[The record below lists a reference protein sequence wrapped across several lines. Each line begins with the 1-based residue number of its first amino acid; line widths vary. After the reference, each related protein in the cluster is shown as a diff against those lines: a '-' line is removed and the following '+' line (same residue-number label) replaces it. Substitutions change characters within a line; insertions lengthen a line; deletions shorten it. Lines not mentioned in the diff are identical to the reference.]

1 MLSFT
6 TNSLLYRIFQSPNG
20 PIRHVDSVQHQS
32 LFMSN
37 TAQMPQ
43 MMHPY
48 QPFHPPSVG
57 PPPAMPPQSPAPS
70 AMQPTMGAAGGMLW
84 KPPTVPVANGNNN
97 STAANSYYHHHRPNE
112 QQQLNSRY
120 NLTLNNSKINFSN

>member
-1 MLSFT
+1 MYVLSFT
-6 TNSLLYRIFQSPNG
+6 TNSLLYRVFQSPNG

-37 TAQMPQ
+37 TAQIPQ
-43 MMHPY
+43 MMMPY

-57 PPPAMPPQSPAPS
+57 PPPAMPPQTPAPS

-84 KPPTVPVANGNNN
+84 KPPAVPVANGNNN
-97 STAANSYYHHHRPNE
+97 PTAANSYYHHHRPNE

-120 NLTLNNSKINFSN
+120 NLTLIN